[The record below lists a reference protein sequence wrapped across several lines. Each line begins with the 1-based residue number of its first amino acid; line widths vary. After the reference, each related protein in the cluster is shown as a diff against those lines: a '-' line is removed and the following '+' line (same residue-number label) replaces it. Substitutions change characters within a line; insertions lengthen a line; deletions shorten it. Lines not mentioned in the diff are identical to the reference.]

1 MNTPRSYYNQPVR
14 SLQQMLRTVSQHTG
28 DIDRLIPNGIYD
40 PQTQAAVSQFQR
52 SHGLPV
58 TGVADRETWE
68 ALVKAY
74 EEALHTVSPAQPI
87 HLDLQLDFPPNSTQY
102 HPLTHLAQCMLHFLA
117 HRTGSILQPT
127 PSGSMDDVTSQALAD
142 FQQLCGLP
150 MTGTLDKKT
159 WKHLAQ
165 HYSAALVH
173 DQHSR

>member
-1 MNTPRSYYNQPVR
+1 MNTSRSYYNQPVR

-58 TGVADRETWE
+58 TGVVDRKTWD

-102 HPLTHLAQCMLHFLA
+102 HPLTQLAQCMLHFLA
-117 HRTGSILQPT
+117 HRTGS
-127 PSGSMDDVTSQALAD
+127 MDDITSQALAD
-142 FQQLCGLP
+142 CQQLCGLP

>member
-1 MNTPRSYYNQPVR
+1 MNTSRQFYNQPVR
-14 SLQQMLRTVSQHTG
+14 SLQWMLRTIAQHTG
-28 DIDRLIPNGIYD
+28 EIDLLIPNGIYT

-58 TGVADRETWE
+58 TGVTDRKTWE
-68 ALVKAY
+68 AIVRAY
-74 EEALHTVSPAQPI
+74 EEALVHVSSAQPI

-102 HPLTHLAQCMLHFLA
+102 HPLTQLAQCMLHFLA

-127 PSGSMDDVTSQALAD
+127 PSGTMDDITSQALAD